1 MNSGIINDFFSTNK
15 AININGRL
23 LDFAIPRVMGILN
36 VTPDSFFDGGRYTS
50 DADILNKVGNMLEEG
65 ASFIDV
71 GAYSTR
77 PGAKDIS
84 EKDEEARAVHTVR
97 IIKKEY
103 PDAPV
108 SIDTFRSRVAYAC
121 AGEGAGIVND
131 ISAGKL
137 DAAMLETVA
146 GLGIPYIAM
155 HSRGNPQT
163 MSKLTEY
170 KDVLKDIT
178 NDLQQRLHLM
188 QGLGLKDIIV
198 DPGFG
203 FAKTIEQNFLL
214 LKNLDYYRIFGRPLL
229 VGLSRK
235 SLIWKTLLK
244 QPDDALNGT
253 TALNT
258 IAVIK
263 GANILRVHDVK
274 EAIEIVKLVTRMNEM
289 NNTI

>member
-1 MNSGIINDFFSTNK
+1 MNSGILNDFFSTNK
-15 AININGRL
+15 TININGQL
-23 LDFAIPRVMGILN
+23 IDFAIPRVMGILN

-50 DADILNKVGNMLEEG
+50 DADILNKVGSMLEEG

-77 PGAKDIS
+77 PGAKDIP
-84 EKDEEARAVHTVR
+84 EKDEEARAVHAVR

-103 PDAPV
+103 PDATV
-108 SIDTFRSRVAYAC
+108 SIDTFRSRVARAC
-121 AGEGAGIVND
+121 AGEGAGMVND
-131 ISAGKL
+131 ISAGEL
-137 DAAMLETVA
+137 DACMLETVA

-170 KDVLKDIT
+170 GDLLKDIT
-178 NDLQQRLHLM
+178 NYFHQRLHLM
-188 QGLGLKDIIV
+188 QQLGLKDIIV

-203 FAKTIEQNFLL
+203 FAKTVEQNFVL
-214 LKNLDYYRIFGRPLL
+214 LKNLEYYRIFGRPVL

-235 SLIWKTLLK
+235 SLIWKTLSK

-253 TALNT
+253 TVLNT
-258 IAVIK
+258 IAIIK

-274 EAIEIVKLVTRMNEM
+274 EAIEIIRLVTRMNETG
-289 NNTI
+289 NPI

>member
-1 MNSGIINDFFSTNK
+1 MNSGILDDFFSTNK
-15 AININGRL
+15 TININGQL
-23 LDFAIPRVMGILN
+23 IDFAIPRVMGILN

-50 DADILNKVGNMLEEG
+50 DADILNKVGSMLEEG

-77 PGAKDIS
+77 PGAKDIP
-84 EKDEEARAVHTVR
+84 EKDEEARAVHAVR

-103 PDAPV
+103 PDATV
-108 SIDTFRSRVAYAC
+108 SIDTFRSRVARAC
-121 AGEGAGIVND
+121 AGEGAGMVND
-131 ISAGKL
+131 ISAGEL
-137 DAAMLETVA
+137 DAGMLETVA

-170 KDVLKDIT
+170 GDLLKDIT
-178 NDLQQRLHLM
+178 NYFHQRLHLM
-188 QGLGLKDIIV
+188 QQLGLKDIIV

-203 FAKTIEQNFLL
+203 FAKTVEQNFVL
-214 LKNLDYYRIFGRPLL
+214 LKNLEYYRIFGRPVL

-235 SLIWKTLLK
+235 SLIWKTLSK

-253 TALNT
+253 TVLNT
-258 IAVIK
+258 IAIIK

-274 EAIEIVKLVTRMNEM
+274 EAIEIIRLVTRMNETG
-289 NNTI
+289 NPI

>member
-1 MNSGIINDFFSTNK
+1 MNSGILNDFFSTNK
-15 AININGRL
+15 TININGQL
-23 LDFAIPRVMGILN
+23 IDFAIPRVMGILN

-50 DADILNKVGNMLEEG
+50 DADILNKVGSMLEEG

-77 PGAKDIS
+77 PGAKDIP
-84 EKDEEARAVHTVR
+84 EKDEEARAVHAVR

-103 PDAPV
+103 PDATV
-108 SIDTFRSRVAYAC
+108 SIDTFRSRVARAC
-121 AGEGAGIVND
+121 AGEGAGMVND
-131 ISAGKL
+131 ISAGEL
-137 DAAMLETVA
+137 DAGMLETVA

-170 KDVLKDIT
+170 GDLLKDIT
-178 NDLQQRLHLM
+178 NYFHQRLHLM
-188 QGLGLKDIIV
+188 QQLGLKDIIV

-203 FAKTIEQNFLL
+203 FAKTVEQNFVL
-214 LKNLDYYRIFGRPLL
+214 LKNLEYYRIFGRPVL

-235 SLIWKTLLK
+235 SLIWKTLSK

-253 TALNT
+253 TVLNT
-258 IAVIK
+258 IAIIK

-274 EAIEIVKLVTRMNEM
+274 EAIEIIRLVTRMNETG
-289 NNTI
+289 NPI